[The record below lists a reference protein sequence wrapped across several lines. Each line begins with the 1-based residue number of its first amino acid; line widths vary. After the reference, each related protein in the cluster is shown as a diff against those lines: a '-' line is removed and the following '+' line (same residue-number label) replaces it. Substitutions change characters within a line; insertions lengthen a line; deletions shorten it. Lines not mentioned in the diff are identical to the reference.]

1 MDAPHGNPNPP
12 STVTREDLSIA
23 KDPDSHRTQGRVAS
37 NAPLPVTLLTG
48 FLGSGKTTVLNHLV
62 RSLPRTA
69 ILINEFGEVALDHQ
83 LLQKMEG
90 PMALLSGGCVC
101 CTISG
106 SLSPTL
112 KNLWMARQKGDI
124 PAFERVIIETT
135 GIADPAPVLDNLLHD
150 NWVRARYRIDGVVT
164 TVDAV
169 FGMGQLDEHFEAVKQ
184 VAVADI
190 LLLTK
195 TDLAAADAVM
205 ALRERLATLN
215 PAADIVP
222 VTNGELDPA
231 LIQNL
236 GLWNAKTQSLEGAR
250 WLKHHRYQ
258 PASAGPPG
266 GKPRTQPHDARIQTF
281 SVVLDTPLDRYG
293 LLSALTMLTSF
304 RAENLLRFKAIVN
317 LQDENQPVVLH
328 GVQHV
333 LYPEARLDAWPDD
346 DHRSRFVFIVRD
358 LEPEFIAKLLADFSG
373 AARSHAEVRT

>member
-1 MDAPHGNPNPP
+1 MDAP
-12 STVTREDLSIA
+12 
-23 KDPDSHRTQGRVAS
+23 
-37 NAPLPVTLLTG
+37 LPITLLTG

-62 RSLPRTA
+62 RTLPRTA
-69 ILINEFGEVALDHQ
+69 ILMNEFGAVALDHQ

-150 NWVRARYRIDGVVT
+150 NWVRARFRLDGVVT

-184 VAVADI
+184 VAVADR

-195 TDLAAADAVM
+195 TDLASPETVAA
-205 ALRERLATLN
+205 LCERLDKLN
-215 PAADIVP
+215 PAADLIT
-222 VTNGELDPA
+222 VTHGEVDPA
-231 LIQNL
+231 AIQNL
-236 GLWNAKTQSLEGAR
+236 GLWNAETQSLEATR
-250 WLKHHRYQ
+250 WLKPQRYQ
-258 PASAGPPG
+258 SARAGTLG
-266 GKPRTQPHDARIQTF
+266 GKRTLQGAQPELHDARIQSF
-281 SVVLDTPLDRYG
+281 SVVLDAPLDRYG
-293 LLSALTMLTSF
+293 LQSALSMLTSF

-317 LQDENQPVVLH
+317 LQGEAQPVVLH

-333 LYPEARLDAWPDD
+333 FYPEVRLDAWPDD

-358 LEPEFIAKLLADFSG
+358 LEPAFVEKLLTDFSG
-373 AARSHAEVRT
+373 AARMHPAPEQS

>member
-1 MDAPHGNPNPP
+1 MDA
-12 STVTREDLSIA
+12 S
-23 KDPDSHRTQGRVAS
+23 
-37 NAPLPVTLLTG
+37 LPITLLTG

-62 RSLPRTA
+62 RTLPRTA
-69 ILINEFGEVALDHQ
+69 ILMNEFGAVALDHQ

-135 GIADPAPVLDNLLHD
+135 GVADPVPVLDNLLRD
-150 NWVRARYRIDGVVT
+150 NWIRARYRLDGVVT

-169 FGMGQLDEHFEAVKQ
+169 FGMGQLDAHFEAVKQ
-184 VAVADI
+184 VAVADK

-195 TDLAAADAVM
+195 TDLAPADAVT

-215 PAADIVP
+215 PAADIIA
-222 VTNGELDPA
+222 VTNGEIDPA
-231 LIQNL
+231 AIQNL
-236 GLWNAKTQSLEGAR
+236 GLWNAETRSLELAR
-250 WLKHHRYQ
+250 WLKQTRYQ
-258 PASAGPPG
+258 PARAGTLG
-266 GKPRTQPHDARIQTF
+266 GKPQTESHDARIQTF
-281 SVVLDTPLDRYG
+281 SVVLDAPLDRYG
-293 LLSALTMLTSF
+293 LQSALNMLTSF

-317 LQDENQPVVLH
+317 LQDEALPVVLH
-328 GVQHV
+328 GIQHV
-333 LYPEARLDAWPDD
+333 LYPEVRLDAWPDD

-358 LEPEFIAKLLADFSG
+358 LDPEFVARLLTDFTG
-373 AARSHAEVRT
+373 AARGAIEPVAPAQP

>member
-1 MDAPHGNPNPP
+1 M
-12 STVTREDLSIA
+12 S
-23 KDPDSHRTQGRVAS
+23 
-37 NAPLPVTLLTG
+37 APLKDADPLPITLLTG

-62 RSLPRTA
+62 RTLPRTA
-69 ILINEFGEVALDHQ
+69 ILMNEFGEVALDHQ

-150 NWVRARYRIDGVVT
+150 NWVRARFRLDGVVT
-164 TVDAV
+164 TVDAL

-184 VAVADI
+184 VAVADR

-195 TDLAAADAVM
+195 TDLAPADTVA
-205 ALRERLATLN
+205 ALRERLAALN
-215 PAADIVP
+215 PAADIVT
-222 VTNGELDPA
+222 VTHGELDPA
-231 LIQNL
+231 AIQNL
-236 GLWNAKTQSLEGAR
+236 GLWNAETRSLDVAR
-250 WLKHHRYQ
+250 WLKPQRYQ
-258 PASAGPPG
+258 PASAGKLG
-266 GKPRTQPHDARIQTF
+266 GANPITGKRMTALHDARIQAF
-281 SVVLDTPLDRYG
+281 SVVLDAPLDRYG
-293 LLSALTMLTSF
+293 LQSALGMLTSF

-317 LQDENQPVVLH
+317 LQDEAKPVVLH

-333 LYPEARLDAWPDD
+333 LYPEVKLDAWPDD

-358 LEPEFIAKLLADFSG
+358 LEPEFVAKLLADFSG
-373 AARSHAEVRT
+373 AASRHTGAHP

>member
-1 MDAPHGNPNPP
+1 M
-12 STVTREDLSIA
+12 
-23 KDPDSHRTQGRVAS
+23 
-37 NAPLPVTLLTG
+37 APLKDSDPLPITLLTG

-62 RSLPRTA
+62 RTLPRTA
-69 ILINEFGEVALDHQ
+69 ILMNEFGEVALDHQ

-124 PAFERVIIETT
+124 PPFERVIIETT

-150 NWVRARYRIDGVVT
+150 NWVRARFRLDGVVT
-164 TVDAV
+164 TVDAL

-184 VAVADI
+184 VAVADR

-195 TDLAAADAVM
+195 TDLAPADCVAT
-205 ALRERLATLN
+205 LRERLAALN
-215 PAADIVP
+215 PAADIVT
-222 VTNGELDPA
+222 VTHGELDPA

-236 GLWNAKTQSLEGAR
+236 GLWNAETRSLEVAR
-250 WLKHHRYQ
+250 WLKPQRYQ
-258 PASAGPPG
+258 PAHAGKLG
-266 GKPRTQPHDARIQTF
+266 GKPAALHDARIQAF
-281 SVVLDTPLDRYG
+281 SVVLDAPLDRYG
-293 LLSALTMLTSF
+293 LQSALSMLTSF

-317 LQDENQPVVLH
+317 LQGEAQPVVLH

-333 LYPEARLDAWPDD
+333 LYPEVTLDAWPDE

-358 LEPEFIAKLLADFSG
+358 LDPEFVGKLLADFSG
-373 AARSHAEVRT
+373 AAQSHAGAMP

>member
-1 MDAPHGNPNPP
+1 
-12 STVTREDLSIA
+12 V
-23 KDPDSHRTQGRVAS
+23 DS
-37 NAPLPVTLLTG
+37 PLPITLLTG
-48 FLGSGKTTVLNHLV
+48 FLGSGKTTLLNHLV
-62 RSLPRTA
+62 RTLPRTA
-69 ILINEFGEVALDHQ
+69 ILMNEFGAVALDHQ

-90 PMALLSGGCVC
+90 PLALLSGGCVC

-150 NWVRARYRIDGVVT
+150 NWVRARFRLDGVIT

-169 FGMGQLDEHFEAVKQ
+169 FGMGQLDAHFEAVKQ
-184 VAVADI
+184 VAVADK

-195 TDLAAADAVM
+195 ADLASPETLA

-215 PAADIVP
+215 PAADLIT
-222 VTNGELDPA
+222 VTHGAIDPA
-231 LIQNL
+231 AIQNL
-236 GLWNAKTQSLEGAR
+236 GLWNAETQALEAAR
-250 WLKHHRYQ
+250 WLKPQRYQ
-258 PASAGPPG
+258 PASAGALG
-266 GKPRTQPHDARIQTF
+266 GKPVIQNAPPELHDTRIQSF

-293 LLSALTMLTSF
+293 LQSAISMLTSF

-317 LQDENQPVVLH
+317 LQGEPQPVVLH

-333 LYPEARLDAWPDD
+333 LYPEVKLDAWPDD

-358 LEPEFIAKLLADFSG
+358 LDPAFVEKLLTDFSG
-373 AARSHAEVRT
+373 AAHAHPANAPS

>member
-1 MDAPHGNPNPP
+1 
-12 STVTREDLSIA
+12 
-23 KDPDSHRTQGRVAS
+23 
-37 NAPLPVTLLTG
+37 
-48 FLGSGKTTVLNHLV
+48 
-62 RSLPRTA
+62 
-69 ILINEFGEVALDHQ
+69 
-83 LLQKMEG
+83 MEG

-150 NWVRARYRIDGVVT
+150 NWVRARFRLDGVVT

-184 VAVADI
+184 VAVADK

-195 TDLAAADAVM
+195 TDLASSETVS
-205 ALRERLATLN
+205 ALRKRLAALN
-215 PAADIVP
+215 PAADILT

-231 LIQNL
+231 AIQNL
-236 GLWNAKTQSLEGAR
+236 GLWNAETKSLEVTR
-250 WLKHHRYQ
+250 WLKPHRYQ
-258 PASAGPPG
+258 PARAGALG
-266 GKPRTQPHDARIQTF
+266 GKPAVQSAPPELHDARIQSF

-293 LLSALTMLTSF
+293 LQSALSMLTSF

-317 LQDENQPVVLH
+317 LQGEPQPVVLH

-333 LYPEARLDAWPDD
+333 FYPEVKLDAWPDD

-358 LEPEFIAKLLADFSG
+358 LDPAFVEKLLADFSG
-373 AARSHAEVRT
+373 AARTHPAPAQP